1 MKEQILAVQRM
12 QDYIEKHLTET
23 ITLADLAS
31 VSLFSPWHSHRM
43 FKEQTGLTPAE
54 YIRRLRLS
62 KSALR
67 LRDEKCK
74 VIDVA
79 FDLGFGSADGYTRA
93 FFREF
98 GCTPGEYAA
107 RPFPIPLFIPYGVKF
122 RNLRKDA
129 CEMEEVR
136 NVFIQVI
143 EKPKRKVIIKRG
155 VKAADYFAYCGEVG
169 CDVWG
174 ILTSMTWDAFLD
186 KYKDYVTEESLLLE
200 LTFDDPSIT
209 DVDKCLYEICIQVDE
224 DCPLENTRII
234 PGGKYAV
241 YHFEGYTKEIYAAY
255 QGIFNSWLPRSG
267 YKIDERYSFEIYRN
281 VDCDSMCMK
290 IDFCIPIK

>member
-1 MKEQILAVQRM
+1 MIYE
-12 QDYIEKHLTET
+12 
-23 ITLADLAS
+23 
-31 VSLFSPWHSHRM
+31 
-43 FKEQTGLTPAE
+43 
-54 YIRRLRLS
+54 RR
-62 KSALR
+62 
-67 LRDEKCK
+67 
-74 VIDVA
+74 IGNYG
-79 FDLGFGSADGYTRA
+79 DLGQD
-93 FFREF
+93 
-98 GCTPGEYAA
+98 
-107 RPFPIPLFIPYGVKF
+107 
-122 RNLRKDA
+122 
-129 CEMEEVR
+129 
-136 NVFIQVI
+136 
-143 EKPKRKVIIKRG
+143 
-155 VKAADYFAYCGEVG
+155 
-169 CDVWG
+169 
-174 ILTSMTWDAFLD
+174 WDAFLD